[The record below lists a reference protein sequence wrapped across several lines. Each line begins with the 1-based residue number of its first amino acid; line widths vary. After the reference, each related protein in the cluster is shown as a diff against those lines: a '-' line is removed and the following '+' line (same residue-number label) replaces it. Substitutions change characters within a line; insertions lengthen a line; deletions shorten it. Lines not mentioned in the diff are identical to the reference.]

1 MGFGGSTIA
10 AERPTAEI
18 HQLSIG
24 GKSDPVRLGFTAPSG
39 PAIVASVVQMGN
51 RFRLILNEVDV
62 VQPDRPLAKL
72 PVACAVWVP
81 RPNLKIGKHRLKV
94 YKHKHDSDVFNGI
107 ETYGFETTD

>member
-1 MGFGGSTIA
+1 M
-10 AERPTAEI
+10 
-18 HQLSIG
+18 
-24 GKSDPVRLGFTAPSG
+24 RLVFTAPSG

-81 RPNLKIGKHRLKV
+81 RPNLKIAAAAWIYAGGAH
-94 YKHKHDSDVFNGI
+94 HS
-107 ETYGFETTD
+107 GFSQ